1 MGKTANQREKE
12 GMIMGLETN
21 VIREQG
27 NVDRSEMTRDRI
39 QQRVCEIVLEQLRA
53 SGSEKIVCIDDITAN
68 ACLMQDLG
76 ADSLDVVEIIT
87 SVEEEFDLVMPDEVL
102 EQISTVSHAVDYLAS
117 RV

>member
-1 MGKTANQREKE
+1 
-12 GMIMGLETN
+12 MIMRQEAN
-21 VIREQG
+21 VIQG
-27 NVDRSEMTRDRI
+27 NAAQGGMTRDQI
-39 QQRVCEIVLEQLRA
+39 QQRICEIVLEQLRA
-53 SGSEKIVCIDDITAN
+53 SESERIVCIDDITPD